1 MQAYR
6 QTSAGEPLVSML
18 AKHIVVLDAETGAL
32 RWKQPLEQTVTRIV
46 VAAGVVFVAT
56 DHERVSTVLM
66 FDLATG
72 APTGSIPLP
81 FRCHGALVS
90 GDRIYFAGS
99 EGIFAVRSDGRVMFK
114 VSRQVVEKRTWDGD
128 VADLVGH
135 DPTGAELWRM
145 PNMAI
150 NTLATYLSVGHDV
163 AQIDYDA

>member
-1 MQAYR
+1 MQVYR
-6 QTSAGEPLVSML
+6 ATSAGEPLVSMI
-18 AKHIVVLDAETGAL
+18 AKHIVALDAETGAL
-32 RWKQPLEQTVTRIV
+32 RWKQPVEPAVTRIV
-46 VAAGVVFVAT
+46 VTAGIVFVAA
-56 DHERVSTVLM
+56 DEGRVSTLLM

-72 APTGSIPLP
+72 APRGSIPLP

-114 VSRQVVEKRTWDGD
+114 ISRQVVEKRTWVGD

-163 AQIDYDA
+163 AQIDYSA